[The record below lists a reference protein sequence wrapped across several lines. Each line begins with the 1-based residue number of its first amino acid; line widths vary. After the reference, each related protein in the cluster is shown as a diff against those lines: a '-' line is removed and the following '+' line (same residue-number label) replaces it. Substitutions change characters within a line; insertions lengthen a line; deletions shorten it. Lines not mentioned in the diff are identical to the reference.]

1 MDLKNLYRISV
12 FRKVV
17 ELGNFSRAAADLRL
31 SKSVVSQH
39 VKELE
44 RDLDVRLL
52 NRSTR
57 SVSVTQEG
65 YRLAEAAGRML
76 QIIGTAL
83 QDLEHE
89 HQRPSGLIRLTAS
102 QNFAVAY
109 LVDAVLRFRTVF
121 PEIEVEI
128 DSSDS
133 ITNIVE
139 TGHDIAFR
147 IGWLKSSDLHA
158 LKICDFA
165 LIPCASPRHLE
176 EFGPVETPLD
186 LALRPWVSLTI
197 ISDFDRLTLAAGD
210 HKDVTVP
217 ITPVYRTNSGLTARL
232 IVLEGNCVGLLPDY
246 AVREDLR
253 TGRLVRLLPDWSHR
267 PGEIAAIYA
276 HRKHM
281 PPRLRAFLD
290 FLRADARRHFGPVEQ
305 PRGRVPAQD
314 A

>member
-17 ELGNFSRAAADLRL
+17 ETGNFSRAATDLRL

-44 RDLDVRLL
+44 RSLDVRLL

-76 QIIGTAL
+76 GIIGTAL
-83 QDLEHE
+83 QDLEKE

-109 LVDAVLRFRTVF
+109 LVHAVLRFRALF

-128 DSSDS
+128 DSIDS
-133 ITNIVE
+133 ITNIIE

-147 IGWLKSSDLHA
+147 VGWLKSSDLHA
-158 LKICDFA
+158 LKICDFS
-165 LIPCASPRHLE
+165 LVPCASARHVE
-176 EFGPVETPLD
+176 QFGPVESPLD

-197 ISDFDRLTLAAGD
+197 LSDFDRLSLTRGEEQS
-210 HKDVTVP
+210 VTVP
-217 ITPVYRTNSGLTARL
+217 IAPVYRTNSGLTARL

-246 AVREDLR
+246 AVQEDLR
-253 TGRLVRLLPDWSHR
+253 AGRLVRLLPGWSHR
-267 PGEIAAIYA
+267 PGEIAAIYT

-281 PPRLRAFLD
+281 PPRLRCFLD
-290 FLRADARRHFGPVEQ
+290 FLRADARQHFGP
-305 PRGRVPAQD
+305 PASPE
-314 A
+314 AEASAAL